1 MPVYEYKEKFQEML
15 DQHNTIVLVGETG
28 SGKTTQIPQWCVEY
42 LKKNRPGKKICVAC
56 TQPRR

>member
-1 MPVYEYKEKFQEML
+1 ML

-42 LKKNRPGKKICVAC
+42 LKKNRTGKICVAC
-56 TQPRR
+56 TQPRRYADFEVFDQF